1 MAGRHSRR
9 AEPGNRAESQRH
21 DRNPPEIGGRVI
33 VGEVRTD
40 PPRQVGAPGC
50 LDRLDR
56 TAAARALDNADDRQ
70 AQIMRHLLRHQRLLA
85 DRRIGR
91 PAAHREIVARDDD
104 RAAVDRRPAKHVVRR
119 GQFDQI
125 PVLVVPRLACNRADL
140 VKAGTID
147 QSGDALAH
155 GQLAGVV
162 LALDPL
168 GPAKL
173 AHLPLAFAQLVQFRL
188 PAHARSSV
196 RFVPGQSIAACD
208 CGPSR

>member
-1 MAGRHSRR
+1 M
-9 AEPGNRAESQRH
+9 
-21 DRNPPEIGGRVI
+21 
-33 VGEVRTD
+33 
-40 PPRQVGAPGC
+40 
-50 LDRLDR
+50 
-56 TAAARALDNADDRQ
+56 
-70 AQIMRHLLRHQRLLA
+70 
-85 DRRIGR
+85 
-91 PAAHREIVARDDD
+91 
-104 RAAVDRRPAKHVVRR
+104 
-119 GQFDQI
+119 
-125 PVLVVPRLACNRADL
+125 LVVPGLAGDRADL